1 MHMSHPAEREIAG
14 QVEREVRSKETEN
27 RSNKFVLAA
36 LGILAGDGGLFYK
49 HFLNCNSVFR
59 CAVLGL

>member
-27 RSNKFVLAA
+27 RSNKFLLA
-36 LGILAGDGGLFYK
+36 
-49 HFLNCNSVFR
+49 VFR
-59 CAVLGL
+59 NLAVWRRWLVLQSLPEL

>member
-1 MHMSHPAEREIAG
+1 MSHLAEREIAG

-27 RSNKFVLAA
+27 RSNKFLLAA
-36 LGILAGDGGLFYK
+36 LGILAGDGGLFYN
-49 HFLNCNSVFR
+49 HFLNRKSVFK